1 MEKPRIDEYKN
12 MDLPTHFAFAFA
24 IGLIFFDKPEI
35 ALLVA
40 LASLFPDLDREYWF
54 IPGKRYADE
63 QIHRAGLHNVF
74 IMCLTY
80 IISPFFSL
88 GIFLHMLQD
97 SFTTVKDRGVEW
109 FYPLTRLVKR
119 GLFDGDGKPQPLDPK
134 EKIYFYQED
143 SRGLVDKA
151 DPDLREY
158 GCDPVP
164 WRRVYGF
171 AQNSQIL
178 DRGFLYGSIVTILIW
193 HFAPGNNL
201 HLISWSTIPMS
212 YYLVIFVGYGSV
224 LTLFVA
230 GELDR
235 RDKSPSRKLKIAEE
249 LDQSDKSPSRKLR
262 KMDFIKYVIF
272 AFGLILFSIWLILF
286 RNEIITNIQNVLSNP
301 IAFSMYATIV
311 PAAIALMILQKS
323 KGKGPVVV

>member
-1 MEKPRIDEYKN
+1 

-24 IGLIFFDKPEI
+24 IALVFFDKPEI

-40 LASLFPDLDREYWF
+40 LGAIFPDLDREYWF
-54 IPGKRYADE
+54 IPNKKYAEE

-74 IMCLTY
+74 IMGLAY
-80 IISPFFSL
+80 LISPFFSL
-88 GIFLHMLQD
+88 GIFLHIFQD

-109 FYPLTRLVKR
+109 FFPLTRLVKR
-119 GLFDGDGKPQPLDPK
+119 GLFDGSGIKQPLDPK
-134 EKIYFYQED
+134 EKVYLYQED

-178 DRGFLYGSIVTILIW
+178 DRGFLYGSIVVILIW
-193 HFAPGNNL
+193 NLAPGSNFHLLTWSSIPANYYL
-201 HLISWSTIPMS
+201 LISIAYAS
-212 YYLVIFVGYGSV
+212 VI
-224 LTLFVA
+224 TLFVA

-235 RDKSPSRKLKIAEE
+235 HDKSR
-249 LDQSDKSPSRKLR
+249 SPKVQRFN
-262 KMDFIKYVIF
+262 FIKYPIF
-272 AFGLILFSIWLILF
+272 GFGVILFGFWLMLF
-286 RNEIITNIQNVLSNP
+286 WPEIKINLLIIVSNP
-301 IAFSMYATIV
+301 IAFSMEAILV
-311 PAAIALMILQKS
+311 PVTLVLMIIQKTR
-323 KGKGPVVV
+323 GKSPAVV

>member
-1 MEKPRIDEYKN
+1 
-12 MDLPTHFAFAFA
+12 MDLPTHFVFAFA
-24 IGLIFFDKPEI
+24 IGLIFFGKPEI

-40 LASLFPDLDREYWF
+40 LGAIFPDLDREYWF
-54 IPGKRYADE
+54 IPEKKYADE

-74 IMCLTY
+74 IMGLAY

-88 GIFLHMLQD
+88 GIFLHIFQD

-119 GLFDGDGKPQPLDPK
+119 GLFDADGKQQHTDAK

-143 SRGLVDKA
+143 SRGLVEKA

-178 DRGFLYGSIVTILIW
+178 DRGFLYGSIVLILIW
-193 HFAPGNNL
+193 NFAPGNRY
-201 HLISWSTIPMS
+201 HLLTWSTIPAN
-212 YYLVIFVGYGSV
+212 YYLMIVVAYISIV
-224 LTLFVA
+224 TLFVA

-235 RDKSPSRKLKIAEE
+235 HDKTHSQKVQRLN
-249 LDQSDKSPSRKLR
+249 
-262 KMDFIKYVIF
+262 FVKYPIF
-272 AFGLILFSIWLILF
+272 GFGIILFGFWLMLF
-286 RNEIITNIQNVLSNP
+286 WEEIKINLLNIVSNP
-301 IAFSMYATIV
+301 IALSLEVILV
-311 PAAIALMILQKS
+311 PITLILMIIQKTR
-323 KGKGPVVV
+323 GKTAAVV

>member
-1 MEKPRIDEYKN
+1 

-24 IGLIFFDKPEI
+24 VGLLFFDKPEI
-35 ALLVA
+35 ALLIA
-40 LASLFPDLDREYWF
+40 LGGAFPDLDREYWF
-54 IPGKRYADE
+54 MPKKKYADE

-74 IMCLTY
+74 IMGLAY

-119 GLFDGDGKPQPLDPK
+119 GLLDANGKKEPLDPK

-143 SRGLVDKA
+143 SRGLVNKA

-178 DRGFLYGSIVTILIW
+178 DRAFLYTSIIIILVW
-193 HFAPGNNL
+193 NFAPDNGI
-201 HLISWSTIPMS
+201 HLLSWTAAPT
-212 YYLVIFVGYGSV
+212 SV
-224 LTLFVA
+224 
-230 GELDR
+230 
-235 RDKSPSRKLKIAEE
+235 
-249 LDQSDKSPSRKLR
+249 
-262 KMDFIKYVIF
+262 YV
-272 AFGLILFSIWLILF
+272 
-286 RNEIITNIQNVLSNP
+286 
-301 IAFSMYATIV
+301 
-311 PAAIALMILQKS
+311 MILVAYAS
-323 KGKGPVVV
+323 IEPCL

>member
-1 MEKPRIDEYKN
+1 

-24 IGLIFFDKPEI
+24 IGLLFFDKPEI
-35 ALLVA
+35 ALLIA
-40 LASLFPDLDREYWF
+40 LGAVFPDLDREYWF
-54 IPGKRYADE
+54 MPKKRYADE

-74 IMCLTY
+74 IMGLAY

-109 FYPLTRLVKR
+109 FYPITRLVKR
-119 GLFDGDGKPQPLDPK
+119 GLFDASGNKEPVDPN

-171 AQNSQIL
+171 AQNSKIL
-178 DRGFLYGSIVTILIW
+178 DRAFLYTSIVIILVW
-193 HFAPGNNL
+193 NFAPGNYV
-201 HLISWSTIPMS
+201 HLLSWTFASTG
-212 YYLVIFVGYGSV
+212 YYVMILIAYIFVA
-224 LTLFVA
+224 TLFIA

-235 RDKSPSRKLKIAEE
+235 HSEIHPHKNIKF
-249 LDQSDKSPSRKLR
+249 
-262 KMDFIKYVIF
+262 DFIKYPT
-272 AFGLILFSIWLILF
+272 FGIGLMLFIIWIVLF
-286 RNEIITNIQNVLSNP
+286 REQILQNIFLNVLSNP
-301 IAFSMYATIV
+301 IALGLEVIAAPLVILFMVKQKTKDNK
-311 PAAIALMILQKS
+311 PA
-323 KGKGPVVV
+323 VV